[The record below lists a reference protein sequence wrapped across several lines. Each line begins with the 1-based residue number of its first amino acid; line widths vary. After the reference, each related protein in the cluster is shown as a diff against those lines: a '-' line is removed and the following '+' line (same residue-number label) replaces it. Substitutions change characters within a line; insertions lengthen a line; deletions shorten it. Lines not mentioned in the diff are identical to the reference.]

1 MPQLDQEVPAT
12 EEGEA
17 ADQHEQPGEE
27 PEPLRQTDAGLEG
40 QDQGQGGTS
49 LEQTLSKKSWSLASE
64 PCVVLSH
71 PGSSGATLQEV
82 LSPNP
87 QAAQFRGRGH

>member
-40 QDQGQGGTS
+40 RTRGSTGAISLSLPEGQQSCQGLGWPRQDAAPGARPG
-49 LEQTLSKKSWSLASE
+49 LSWAN
-64 PCVVLSH
+64 
-71 PGSSGATLQEV
+71 ATLTPIPCI
-82 LSPNP
+82 LPP
-87 QAAQFRGRGH
+87 QP